1 MRSLLVVLVVGSLSG
16 CQSEQDGYAALCQSV
31 ETCVACRGLPG
42 EVAMMAL
49 WQHVDSN
56 VKNGTVRDTVEQ
68 MVANG
73 DPAVLRDLAGEAG
86 VHPCALADH
95 LDDEP
100 GMYRAWGS
108 PVPEPEE

>member
-1 MRSLLVVLVVGSLSG
+1 MLASFLSLVA

-42 EVAMMAL
+42 EIAMMAL
-49 WQHVDSN
+49 WQHIDAN

-68 MVANG
+68 MVASA
-73 DPAVLRDLAGEAG
+73 DPSDALRELASEAG

-95 LDDEP
+95 LDDEA

-108 PVPEPEE
+108 PVPEPEPVE